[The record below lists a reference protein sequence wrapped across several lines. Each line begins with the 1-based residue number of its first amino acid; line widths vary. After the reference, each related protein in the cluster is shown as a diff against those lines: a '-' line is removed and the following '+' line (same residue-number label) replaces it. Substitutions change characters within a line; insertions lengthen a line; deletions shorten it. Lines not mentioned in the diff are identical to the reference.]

1 MAIPDC
7 VNNQICGVWVLD
19 MVVGKSIGFLHFK
32 SGVQEIF
39 TVQVLPN
46 VRYPELIVEDD
57 NFLDHSLE
65 LWNGKDQ

>member
-1 MAIPDC
+1 
-7 VNNQICGVWVLD
+7 